1 MGKNNKFINRMK
13 YIAEQKRKQNV
24 IQATNEMV
32 PAVYAAIAMSLHR
45 TYGFGFKRINDIFC
59 ESQRIWEKF
68 HGSIDEMI
76 KQCEEETGIE
86 IKQQYG
92 GEPVELPCY
101 RSEPEEFLD
110 LEAIECELE
119 KGDME

>member
-1 MGKNNKFINRMK
+1 
-13 YIAEQKRKQNV
+13 
-24 IQATNEMV
+24 MV
-32 PAVYAAIAMSLHR
+32 VCMDKKIEKWIKDNGCQEYCNYCIWSEDCLHVM
-45 TYGFGFKRINDIFC
+45 FC
-59 ESQRIWEKF
+59 
-68 HGSIDEMI
+68 
-76 KQCEEETGIE
+76 
-86 IKQQYG
+86 YG